1 MMKKLYLLLFLLIF
15 AFSGCDSGSNSNSGG
30 GGGGGASMNGNW
42 SGQWSAKAAVDVPN
56 PNADPNNP
64 TTAFIKEIR
73 PVGGPLSANLQL
85 NGRQLTGTISGI
97 TILGNQPA
105 QFSATVS
112 NPGGGGNIEVG
123 TASAGS
129 NSVIFHGT
137 YNNQQIYCVF
147 GSSSSTASGTIVEG
161 NFTLTK

>member
-1 MMKKLYLLLFLLIF
+1 MKKLYLLLFLFIF
-15 AFSGCDSGSNSNSGG
+15 AFGGCDSGSNSGG
-30 GGGGGASMNGNW
+30 GGGGGVSMNGNW
-42 SGQWSAKAAVDVPN
+42 SGQWGAKVQVESYVE
-56 PNADPNNP
+56 DPNNP
-64 TTAFIKEIR
+64 GKYIKETR
-73 PVGGPLSANLQL
+73 VQTLGGPLSANLQL

-112 NPGGGGNIEVG
+112 NPGSGGNIEVG

-147 GSSSSTASGTIVEG
+147 GSSSSTASGTIIEG